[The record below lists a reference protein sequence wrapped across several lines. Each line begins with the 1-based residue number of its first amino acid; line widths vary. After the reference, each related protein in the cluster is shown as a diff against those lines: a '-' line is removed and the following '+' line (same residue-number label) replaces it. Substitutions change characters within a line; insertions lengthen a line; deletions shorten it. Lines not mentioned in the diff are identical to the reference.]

1 MSDEGDG
8 AYVLRTA
15 REVLDAYRKDLPK
28 DATEAVEHYLSHDE
42 FEMGVE
48 GLCIELLKLPSFR
61 PEHRAL
67 CLHLAKLV
75 GLDREAVF
83 DPTVWSR
90 LATDS
95 PG

>member
-1 MSDEGDG
+1 MSDEVDWE
-8 AYVLRTA
+8 YVLRTA

-28 DATEAVEHYLSHDE
+28 DATEAVEHYLAHDE

-61 PEHRAL
+61 PEHRAV
-67 CLHLAKLV
+67 CRDLARLV

-83 DPTVWSR
+83 DPTVWSK
-90 LATDS
+90 LDTDA
-95 PG
+95 P